1 MQVVTQEF
9 VKNKKV
15 LLRYD
20 IDVALKQGERGKG
33 KGERNFTLHPS
44 PFTLHHNWHPRPV
57 VSRTSHR

>member
-33 KGERNFTLHPS
+33 KVKSQKILNSGQDY
-44 PFTLHHNWHPRPV
+44 PR
-57 VSRTSHR
+57 